1 METFNKDNN
10 LDTKDLLDNLK
21 ALQNSLAEINQFSGE
36 QNQYF
41 SEKNQQIDLRMKIN
55 NQKSKKYLDLKHT
68 IPELPQNDLLDILS
82 EHVQIHHLKFV
93 LMQEFIEDI
102 YNRFDIIG
110 NKINQVIT
118 PLINELETSH
128 KEKNEYT

>member
-55 NQKSKKYLDLKHT
+55 NQKSKKYL
-68 IPELPQNDLLDILS
+68 
-82 EHVQIHHLKFV
+82 
-93 LMQEFIEDI
+93 
-102 YNRFDIIG
+102 
-110 NKINQVIT
+110 
-118 PLINELETSH
+118 LE
-128 KEKNEYT
+128 